1 MKTDIRPRRLFVLDL
16 RISTKSKEDCDTDD
30 VVAVKRN
37 YDDHNDDKSDDYCK
51 YDQKYT
57 CNYTLS
63 MNLSKYLLFI
73 K

>member
-1 MKTDIRPRRLFVLDL
+1 MALMVLLMHD
-16 RISTKSKEDCDTDD
+16 SNESKEDCDIDD

-51 YDQKYT
+51 DDQQYT

-63 MNLSKYLLFI
+63 MDFS
-73 K
+73 